1 MKLKRIKLSNWFLKY
16 NGQDIPVEVPGDV
29 HTDLFKAGITKDP
42 YFGLNHLEQE
52 WVSKTDFNYF
62 YKLDIAE
69 EDLTQETITLIF
81 KGIDTFA
88 DIYVNNKQV
97 GRCDNMF
104 RKFSFQIKEF
114 LNLGENIITVK
125 MRNVYDEM
133 EKYEIG
139 NYLASF
145 GKKRIFIR
153 KAQCHFGWDWAPD
166 IPGYGIWD
174 DVFVEF
180 SNSERIGNVQVLTD
194 LDGNIIVNTTMN
206 IKKKDWNCYLRY
218 SYGLV
223 PFAKPKLYASQIVNG
238 EKNFICAQIKNPK
251 LWWPKEFGDQPLY
264 NLKVELVKE
273 DEVIDTV
280 ETRFAFRKIELK
292 QKPIGQNSLSFEF
305 YINSTP
311 LFIKGAN
318 WVPADCFSGN
328 IRRETYEKLIDLAIE
343 GNFNMLRVW
352 GGGIYEKDD
361 FYDLCDERGILIW
374 HDMMFANA
382 DIPEQIPEFVTNVRK
397 ETEYQVTRLRNHPS
411 LAYWC
416 GSNEKT
422 GIYGDLL
429 VYGDFLIH
437 EIIRGIVARRDPER
451 TYIGN
456 SPYSWLDVGNNIHSG
471 DSHHNS
477 FERALNG
484 DITKYRDYVAEDIPV
499 FVSEAAILGPNSV
512 ETISKI
518 FPKDK
523 LWPTNEYWEDRL
535 MTNPYSPNGLT
546 FTQRELKYADV
557 LYGGAHSL
565 EEFTFKAMLA
575 HAETIKAELE
585 FLRSNKGKS
594 FGFMSWMYND
604 IWPSGTW
611 AVVDYYAEPKQAYYQ
626 LKRSFAPKLV
636 TFVFDGKNTNLVI
649 VNDTDNTF
657 ATTIRF
663 GKKTFDGKVLET
675 REVKV
680 NVLKQGCKKI
690 PLDFV
695 VDNDIY
701 LYATYVDN
709 KEEKTTLYSHDLW
722 AHKTFESDV
731 KCEIL
736 SQKPHEIKVKVTA
749 NKFAKSVFL
758 HFKDNYKYIYSDN
771 YLDIEKDHSRI
782 ITITSEAKINPND
795 LIINDFA
802 NY

>member
-1 MKLKRIKLSNWFLKY
+1 MELKRIKLSSWYLKY
-16 NGQDIPVEVPGDV
+16 NGQDLPVEVPGDV
-29 HTDLFKAGITKDP
+29 HIDLYKHGIVKDP

-52 WVSKTDFNYF
+52 WVSHTDFDYV
-62 YKLDIAE
+62 YKLNINE
-69 EDLTQETITLIF
+69 EDLSQEMITLIF

-88 DIYVNNKQV
+88 DIYVNDKMV
-97 GRCDNMF
+97 GSCNNMF
-104 RKFSFQIKEF
+104 RKFSFPIKEF
-114 LNLGENIITVK
+114 LNVGENIVAVK
-125 MRNVYDEM
+125 MHNVYKEM
-133 EKYEIG
+133 DKYEVG

-166 IPGYGIWD
+166 LPGYGIWD
-174 DVFVEF
+174 DVYVEF
-180 SNSERIGNVQVLTD
+180 SNSERIDNVQVLTD
-194 LDGNIIVNTTMN
+194 LDGNIIVNTKMN
-206 IKKKDWNCYLRY
+206 IKKKNWNCYLRY
-218 SYGLV
+218 SYSLT
-223 PFAKPKLYASQIVNG
+223 PFGKPKYYTEEIVNG
-238 EKNFICAQIKNPK
+238 EKNFICGKINNPK
-251 LWWPKEFGDQPLY
+251 LWWPKEYGEQPLY

-273 DEVIDTV
+273 NEVIDTV

-292 QKPIGQNSLSFEF
+292 QKPTGIKSLSFEF
-305 YINSTP
+305 VINNVP

-318 WVPADCFSGN
+318 WVPADCFSGT
-328 IRRETYEKLIDLAIE
+328 IRKETYEKLITLALE

-361 FYDLCDERGILIW
+361 FYDLCDEKGILIW

-382 DIPEQIPEFVTNVRK
+382 DIPEQIPEFVDNVRK

-437 EIIRGIVARRDPER
+437 EVIRGIVARRDPER

-477 FERALNG
+477 FERALNN
-484 DITKYRDYVAEDIPV
+484 DINLYRNYVAEEVPT

-512 ETISKI
+512 ETISKV
-518 FPKDK
+518 FPKEK

-535 MTNPYSPNGLT
+535 MLNPYGANKLT
-546 FTQRELKYADV
+546 FTQRELKYVDV
-557 LYGGAHSL
+557 LYDGANSL
-565 EEFTFKAMLA
+565 EEFTFKGMLA
-575 HAETIKAELE
+575 HAETIRAELE

-594 FGFMSWMYND
+594 FGFMSWMFND

-611 AVVDYYAEPKQAYYQ
+611 AVVDYYGEPKQAYYQ
-626 LKRSFAPKLV
+626 LKRSFAPRLV
-636 TFVFDGKNTNLVI
+636 TFVFDGNKTNLVV
-649 VNDTDNTF
+649 VNDSNDSFVTQVK
-657 ATTIRF
+657 F
-663 GKKTFDGKVLET
+663 GKKTFDGKKLEERT
-675 REVKV
+675 IKI
-680 NVLKQGCKKI
+680 NVSKQACKKI

-695 VDNDIY
+695 VDNDTY
-701 LYATYVDN
+701 LYATYIEN
-709 KEEKTTLYSHDLW
+709 KEEKDIVYSSDLW
-722 AHKTFESDV
+722 AQKTFKSNINY
-731 KCEIL
+731 EII
-736 SQKPHEIKVKVTA
+736 SQKPHEIKIKVIA
-749 NKFAKSVFL
+749 NEFAKSVFL

-771 YLDIEKDHSRI
+771 YLDIEKGKYKI
-782 ITITSEAKINPND
+782 VTIKSKEYIKPNE
-795 LIINDFA
+795 LMINDFA
-802 NY
+802 NV